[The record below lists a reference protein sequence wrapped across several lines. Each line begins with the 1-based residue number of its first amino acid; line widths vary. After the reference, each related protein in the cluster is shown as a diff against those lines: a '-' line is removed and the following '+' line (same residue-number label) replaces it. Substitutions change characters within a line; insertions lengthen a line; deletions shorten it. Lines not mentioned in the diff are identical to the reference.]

1 MSGDMTRDELEARLK
16 GEFLALFRNPEITSF
31 KMGDWEFVMFKRDRL
46 TDSSVEVY
54 RDELFITRERL
65 GRWKSF
71 RGFLR
76 SMVSLMVMLK

>member
-1 MSGDMTRDELEARLK
+1 MTRDELEARLR
-16 GEFLALFRNPEITSF
+16 GEFLAVFRNPEITSF
-31 KMGDWEFVMFKRDRL
+31 KIEDWEFVMIKRDRL

-65 GRWKSF
+65 GRWKGF
-71 RGFLR
+71 GGFLR